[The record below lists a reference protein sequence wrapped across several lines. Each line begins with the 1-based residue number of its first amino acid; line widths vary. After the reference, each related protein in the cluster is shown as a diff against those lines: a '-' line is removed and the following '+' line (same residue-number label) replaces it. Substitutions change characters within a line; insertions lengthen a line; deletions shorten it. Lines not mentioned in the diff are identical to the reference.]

1 MARPIPPRIRAQLA
15 DVVLDPS
22 GPSDTYY
29 RAHQTEV
36 DNGRLLIE
44 VNRLRA
50 ENAALTDDVRYWH
63 DRAELYKALWVSLPR
78 QVRRWAFKRYDRANP
93 LGIRWLRP

>member
-15 DVVLDPS
+15 DVGLDPS

-29 RAHQTEV
+29 RAHQTEI
-36 DNGRLLIE
+36 DNGRLLLE

-50 ENAALTDDVRYWH
+50 ENAALTDDVRYWAQ
-63 DRAELYKALWVSLPR
+63 RADLYRALWTSMPKR
-78 QVRRWAFKRYDRANP
+78 VRRYFFDRWNRAHP
-93 LGIRWLRP
+93 LAVERLT